1 MTGVILLHIL
11 LSLALKAQASSP
23 GVGIMAEVEK
33 TESLKFWR
41 ESPGGCGGSQ
51 RWMRRAWH
59 SWPAE
64 APVSPAP

>member
-1 MTGVILLHIL
+1 VTGVILLHTL

-41 ESPGGCGGSQ
+41 ESLGGCGGSQ
-51 RWMRRAWH
+51 RWKRRAWH

-64 APVSPAP
+64 APVSPAH